1 MLTPGRCSLVLI
13 DAWRATKLTG
23 YHHQGALQQ
32 AALLQV
38 DEQGRQRTIENGQAP
53 AHAVG
58 AVAESISHPHF
69 AAVHVP
75 AGAGRSATCLPRRRA
90 GPAIDGDEADSRL
103 DEASRQ
109 EQVLP
114 QGIPAVAVTE
124 AGVFALHVESP
135 AWSRGG
141 GQFVGAAV
149 QFQPSLLACG
159 R

>member
-1 MLTPGRCSLVLI
+1 
-13 DAWRATKLTG
+13 
-23 YHHQGALQQ
+23 
-32 AALLQV
+32 
-38 DEQGRQRTIENGQAP
+38 
-53 AHAVG
+53 
-58 AVAESISHPHF
+58 HF

-135 AWSRGG
+135 AWARGG
-141 GQFVGAAV
+141 GPFVGAAV

-159 R
+159 RAPFQAIEQLAASEHALRGLGRVKHIGCSETR